1 MAGSGP
7 IPGYQGRIIAADAD
21 VAETM
26 SMPAVMAVAV
36 AVVMKRR
43 M

>member
-1 MAGSGP
+1 LNP
-7 IPGYQGRIIAADAD
+7 LPDYQGRIIAADAD
-21 VAETM
+21 VAEAM
-26 SMPAVMAVAV
+26 RRAAVMAVAV